1 MGLDEFARFCGLLT
15 LENGKPMELEP
26 FQRTMLQD
34 YFDGTRET
42 LVLIPKKNGKSTLVS
57 ALALHHLLTDPGAE
71 CVIAAA
77 SRDQATIIFDQC
89 AGFVRRSE
97 GLDELVHVQRGYRII
112 RNRNTA
118 GRIRILASDV
128 DTADGVIPTLALVDE
143 LHRHK
148 DNGELYGVF
157 RDGLGPKGGKMVAI
171 STAGDDEAS
180 MLGRTR
186 TKAHKLPTTEKNGA
200 HLYCRSDDFVMHEW
214 ALTEDDI
221 LEDMSVVK
229 QANPASWQTEDEL
242 RKRFDSPSMTKWG
255 WARFACGVWLQGEGA
270 AISPGEWDALC
281 EPGVEIP
288 VGSPVWV
295 GMDLGWKVDCT
306 ALVPLWW
313 DSEERRVSSNAIVL
327 EPEGDGTPLDDRLI
341 VDALVS
347 LSERFTVMGVVYDP
361 NAGGQQMVQNL
372 EREHDIPFVEHSQTN
387 SPIAL
392 ADARLMEA
400 IRRKDLVHDGD
411 PVVRQHVLNAVEKP
425 LGGEKFRFDRARRGP
440 RKPIDALRALAM
452 AHSVAVA
459 DAQEPE
465 KASGTFYSF

>member
-15 LENGKPMELEP
+15 LENGEPMELEP
-26 FQRTMLQD
+26 FQRLMLKD
-34 YFDGTRET
+34 YFEGTRET
-42 LVLIPKKNGKSTLVS
+42 MVLIPKKNGKSTLVS
-57 ALALHHLLTDPGAE
+57 ALALHHLLTDREAD

-97 GLDELVHVQRGYRII
+97 GLDELVQVQRGYRKIS
-112 RNRNTA
+112 NRNVP

-148 DNGELYGVF
+148 DNGDLYGVF

-186 TKAHKLPTTEKNGA
+186 TKAHKLPFTEQNGA

-214 ALTEDDI
+214 ALTEDDD

-229 QANPASWQTEDEL
+229 TANPASWQTEEEL

-255 WARFACGVWLQGEGA
+255 WARFGCGVWLQGEGA
-270 AISPGEWDALC
+270 AITPGEWDELVD
-281 EPGVEIP
+281 PGVTIP
-288 VGSPVWV
+288 EGSSVWV
-295 GMDLGWKVDCT
+295 GLDLGWKVDCT

-313 DSEERRVSSNAIVL
+313 ESEERRVTADAIIL
-327 EPEGDGTPLDDRLI
+327 EPEGDGTPLDDQLI
-341 VDALVS
+341 VDS
-347 LSERFTVMGVVYDP
+347 LLELCDRYHVLGVVYDP
-361 NAGGQQMVQNL
+361 NAGGQQMVQVL
-372 EREHDIPFVEHSQTN
+372 EREHNITFVEHSQTN

-411 PVVRQHVLNAVEKP
+411 ENVRQHVLNAVEKP
-425 LGGEKFRFDRARRGP
+425 LGGEMFRFDRAKRGP
-440 RKPIDALRALAM
+440 RKPIDALRALSM

-459 DAQEPE
+459 DHQAPA
-465 KASGTFYSF
+465 KAGAFYSF